1 MMTVEEKCKSHE
13 LLYLGIVS
21 TCSSSDTFLS
31 LYTWQ
36 RRHEQRDWR
45 LDSWTCWQWWWCT
58 IGWRRRWYWR
68 IWTRLVQRWGR
79 SAPVTSLSPC
89 NTCHSISLFPWISLL
104 ALPEVERERILS
116 ERSEE
121 RQRNLERLEVR
132 KLLNDGRREDTT
144 RRKYH
149 TCHIRFLLDWRFVLG
164 STRAKGSG
172 TSRALNELT
181 RRREEKHKSRSKRG
195 RRSPTPERKRTRY
208 SDESAGEASEIEEED
223 EYYAETKVNHDPLIS
238 MIID

>member
-1 MMTVEEKCKSHE
+1 M
-13 LLYLGIVS
+13 
-21 TCSSSDTFLS
+21 
-31 LYTWQ
+31 
-36 RRHEQRDWR
+36 
-45 LDSWTCWQWWWCT
+45 
-58 IGWRRRWYWR
+58 
-68 IWTRLVQRWGR
+68 
-79 SAPVTSLSPC
+79 
-89 NTCHSISLFPWISLL
+89 L

-149 TCHIRFLLDWRFVLG
+149 TTPSIHYAQSNNSFFRCLG

-208 SDESAGEASEIEEED
+208 SDESAGEASEIEEDD
-223 EYYAETKVNHDPLIS
+223 EYYAETKVFMGLWIKVS
-238 MIID
+238 RRLMWASFF